1 MKIEDILKLKTEEI
15 IKIQKK
21 KRIATWLLGII
32 VLFLFVIKIY
42 DYSQTNEFDSMMIL
56 PVVFLPMVISEF
68 LKLNK
73 INAELNLRNTNGES
87 N

>member
-15 IKIQKK
+15 IKIRRK

-32 VLFLFVIKIY
+32 VLFIIVIKVI
-42 DYSQTNEFDSMMIL
+42 DYSKTNEFDSVIIL
-56 PVVFLPMVISEF
+56 PIVFLPMVISEF
-68 LKLNK
+68 MKLNK
-73 INAELNLRNTNGES
+73 INEELKFRNTNEQS

>member
-1 MKIEDILKLKTEEI
+1 MKIDDILKLKTEEI

-21 KRIATWLLGII
+21 KRITTWLLGII
-32 VLFLFVIKIY
+32 VLFIIVIKVI
-42 DYSQTNEFDSMMIL
+42 DYSKTNEFDSMMIL

-68 LKLNK
+68 MKLNK
-73 INAELNLRNTNGES
+73 INAELKFRNTNGES